1 MDLTYVTIVF
11 ISGGCS
17 QFELFVTVG
26 YLHEEI
32 ILGGGALY
40 ANECFPPSNIVH
52 ATSFQFPQKGS
63 WKRMTQ
69 ICVGGGIL
77 IF

>member
-52 ATSFQFPQKGS
+52 ATSF
-63 WKRMTQ
+63 
-69 ICVGGGIL
+69 
-77 IF
+77 